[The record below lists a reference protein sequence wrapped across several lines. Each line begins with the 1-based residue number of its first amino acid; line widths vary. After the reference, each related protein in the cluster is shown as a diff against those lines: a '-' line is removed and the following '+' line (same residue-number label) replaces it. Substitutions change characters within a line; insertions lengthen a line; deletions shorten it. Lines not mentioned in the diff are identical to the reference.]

1 MVEYVSSFDGVNSG
15 VVTQILAAQFTF
27 KDKEGHTHFVLFN
40 ENWKK
45 IK

>member
-1 MVEYVSSFDGVNSG
+1 MDSVSKG
-15 VVTQILAAQFTF
+15 VVTQLLSAQFTF
-27 KDKEGHTHFVLFN
+27 KDEEGHTQFVLYN